1 MNNGCNKF
9 VIIYELIM
17 AAVVPCTRSLMDRTE
32 ASDAFNAGSI
42 PVGCILFIVV
52 VKGVFMDKTNLNE
65 NAGDGKQKFQ
75 AQISRIVQMCKES
88 KKVLI
93 IIAVF
98 LMIIIAALAVITFS
112 EKKEEVVATTEAEV
126 AAEED
131 VVVVPEEALEKD
143 AYAEVNNLIK
153 QYYQALVDGDM
164 ATIKNIKNYVDE
176 EEELKIVK
184 KSEFIESYPTI
195 IVHTKKGPEEG
206 SFVAYVQYEVKFID
220 IDNTAPGLNT
230 LYICTKEDGSY
241 YINAGELEGST
252 VEYLKTISVQN
263 DVVDLFNTVQVAY
276 NDIKAQ
282 DEKLSAFLDEL
293 PNLLAEAV
301 SEAIV
306 EQEEAEAA
314 ANPTEE
320 EEEPEVVL
328 VVTKVKTTDVVNVRS
343 SDSVEADRLGS
354 TSNGQVLELVEERL
368 NGWSKVIFEGK
379 EGFIKTEF
387 LTPEETE
394 MQLSTEVSEGTNVES
409 MESADNTAN
418 TDNNYPKKGK
428 VTDSV
433 NIRKTSSTEADV
445 VGILSKG
452 TAIEILEELG
462 NGWTKISHANGP
474 AFVKSDFV
482 EVDSPNAS
490 NGTTSGQQT
499 AATKKGKVIDTVNV
513 RKDSS
518 IEATVVGILNKGTA
532 IEVIEQMDNGWTKI
546 KHTDG
551 EAYIKSDF
559 VEVQ

>member
-9 VIIYELIM
+9 VIIYKLIR

-42 PVGCILFIVV
+42 PVGCILFVVV

-65 NAGDGKQKFQ
+65 NAGDEKQKFQ

-88 KKVLI
+88 KKV
-93 IIAVF
+93 
-98 LMIIIAALAVITFS
+98 MIIIAIFLLIIIGALSVITFS

-143 AYAEVNNLIK
+143 AYPEVNNLVK

-164 ATIKNIKNYVDE
+164 ATIKSIKSYVDE

-206 SFVAYVQYEVKFID
+206 SYVAYVQYEVKFID
-220 IDNTAPGLNT
+220 IENTAPGLNT
-230 LYICTKEDGSY
+230 LYICTKEDGSH
-241 YINAGELEGST
+241 YINASELEGST

-282 DEKLSAFLDEL
+282 DETLSAFLDEL

-306 EQEEAEAA
+306 EQETAEAA
-314 ANPTEE
+314 ANPV

-343 SDSVEADRLGS
+343 SDSIEADRLGS

-394 MQLSTEVSEGTNVES
+394 MQLSTEVPEGTNEES
-409 MESADNTAN
+409 VDS

-433 NIRKTSSTEADV
+433 NVRKTSSTEADV
-445 VGILSKG
+445 VGILTKG
-452 TAIEILEELG
+452 TEVEILEELN

-474 AFVKSDFV
+474 VFVKSDFV
-482 EVDSPNAS
+482 KVDAAATNTS
-490 NGTTSGQQT
+490 NSTANQGQQT
-499 AATKKGKVIDTVNV
+499 VSAKKGKVIDTVNV

-518 IEATVVGILNKGTA
+518 IEATIVGILNKGTA
-532 IEVIEQMDNGWTKI
+532 VDVIEQLDNGWTKI
-546 KHTDG
+546 KHADG
-551 EAYIKSDF
+551 EAYVKSDF